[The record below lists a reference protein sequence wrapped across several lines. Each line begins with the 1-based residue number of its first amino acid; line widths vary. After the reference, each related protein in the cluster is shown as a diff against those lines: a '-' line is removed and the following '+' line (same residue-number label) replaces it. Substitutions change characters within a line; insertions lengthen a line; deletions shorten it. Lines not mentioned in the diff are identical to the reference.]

1 MGVVMKQL
9 TCLLITILLLG
20 LLSGCANFRKEN
32 PLTVKCPSCGY
43 LWDLT
48 PTEEY

>member
-1 MGVVMKQL
+1 MKRL
-9 TCLLITILLLG
+9 IYLLIIILLLG

-32 PLTVKCPSCGY
+32 PLKLKCPSCGY